1 MSYPRIHQSKLI
13 STIDLLVRDVLFG
26 DIDISQVSVQLSK
39 LYLPLIENYD
49 PALKYTPTVE
59 AFKHSAEKVMADPHS
74 QNHRWGYYNTAQFM
88 DYLSTY
94 KAFITDEDAKRI
106 KQEKSN
112 SKSLEADLRKLFSE
126 ENGLSRLLFVRV
138 DLFYLKD
145 TMHLVT
151 IADLHRHINKLRD
164 FIGNKKTCFKDWVG
178 YAIAI
183 EQGYEHGYHCH
194 VLLIY
199 NGAKRQRDTYL
210 GQAVGEKWKIITDGL
225 GSYYNCNHPKN
236 KRAYEENGT
245 LGIGMISRHDE
256 QAVENAI
263 RTALYLT
270 DPGKTDRYT
279 DRLDQHPKVKLPK
292 MQTFTRGV
300 VKDREKKKK
309 HSSLNS

>member
-1 MSYPRIHQSKLI
+1 MSYPHIAQSKLI
-13 STIDLLVRDVLFG
+13 STIDLLVRDVLFE
-26 DIDISQVSVQLSK
+26 DIDISHISIQLSK
-39 LYLPLIENYD
+39 MYLPFIENYD
-49 PALKYTPTVE
+49 PALKYMPTIK
-59 AFKHSAEKVMADPHS
+59 AFKKSTEKVMADPHS
-74 QNHRWGYYNTAQFM
+74 RNHRWGYYNTVQFIN
-88 DYLSTY
+88 YLGNH
-94 KAFITDEDAKRI
+94 KALITDEDAKLN

-126 ENGLSRLLFVRV
+126 EHGLSRLLFVRI

-151 IADLHRHINKLRD
+151 IADLHRHLEKLRE
-164 FIGNKKTCFKDWVG
+164 FIGNKRTCFEDLVDN
-178 YAIAI
+178 AIAI
-183 EQGYEHGYHCH
+183 EQGHEHGYHCH

-199 NGAKRQRDTYL
+199 NGADRWKDSYL
-210 GQAVGEKWKIITDGL
+210 GRSVGEKWESITDGL
-225 GSYYNCNHPKN
+225 GSYYNCNHPAN
-236 KRAYEENGT
+236 KRAYEESGT

-279 DRLDQHPKVKLPK
+279 DRLDQHLKVKLPK
-292 MQTFTRGV
+292 MKTFTRGI

-309 HSSLNS
+309 HSSSNP

>member
-39 LYLPLIENYD
+39 LYLPFIEGYD
-49 PALKYTPTVE
+49 SKLDYLPTIT
-59 AFKHSAEKVMADPHS
+59 AFEDSTKKVMDNPHS
-74 QNHRWGYYNTAQFM
+74 QTHRWGYYNTNRFI
-88 DYLSTY
+88 DYLTTH
-94 KAFITDEDAKRI
+94 KNFIMAKDRLLNSE
-106 KQEKSN
+106 EKN
-112 SKSLEADLRKLFSE
+112 HSKSLEIDLRKLFSE
-126 ENGLSRLLFVRV
+126 EHGLSRLLFVRV

-151 IADLHRHINKLRD
+151 IADLHRHLKKLRE
-164 FIGNKKTCFKDWVG
+164 FIGNKRTCFKSLVDN
-178 YAIAI
+178 AIAI
-183 EQGYEHGYHCH
+183 EQGHEHGYHCH

-199 NGAKRQRDTYL
+199 NGADRWKDTYL
-210 GQAVGEKWKIITDGL
+210 GQAVGEKWESITDGL
-225 GSYYNCNHPKN
+225 GSYYNCNHPAN
-236 KRAYEENGT
+236 KRAYEKSGT

-279 DRLDQHPKVKLPK
+279 DRLDQHLKVKLPEMK
-292 MQTFTRGV
+292 TFTRGI

-309 HSSLNS
+309 HSSFNP